1 MAQQSCYL
9 EGEILTRAQFQLSTE
24 CPPFSYSHHMPRI
37 TCQTR
42 QCLSSCWHVASVD
55 ITPETCWEK
64 KAWTSCA
71 YWAGWVCD
79 FALSQLC
86 SCVTGGHSQKPVW
99 AELPRERTA
108 VVKKTVCP
116 EEGYNCVC
124 PLNYRVWQRVFC
136 ASMFKNVGHRLMLEK
151 WDLCVF
157 RRDNQGQMKC
167 PACGFARRFPFAI
180 LSWQHQ
186 RIIPC
191 HWLSDETHEC
201 VIAMLH
207 FIIPVGPCSTS
218 VWAVFKWGMKQESAS
233 QCFPPDLTV
242 PPWTQQLC
250 VKMQRK
256 PVYAGRT
263 GILIVLLF
271 WVLH

>member
-99 AELPRERTA
+99 AELPREHTA

-136 ASMFKNVGHRLMLEK
+136 ASMFKMLATDWCWRSEICVCSGGTIRDRWNVLRVVLPEDFL
-151 WDLCVF
+151 
-157 RRDNQGQMKC
+157 
-167 PACGFARRFPFAI
+167 
-180 LSWQHQ
+180 
-186 RIIPC
+186 
-191 HWLSDETHEC
+191 
-201 VIAMLH
+201 
-207 FIIPVGPCSTS
+207 
-218 VWAVFKWGMKQESAS
+218 
-233 QCFPPDLTV
+233 
-242 PPWTQQLC
+242 
-250 VKMQRK
+250 
-256 PVYAGRT
+256 
-263 GILIVLLF
+263 LLF
-271 WVLH
+271 WADSISELFHVTDYQMRPMNAS